1 MSRLFA
7 AVVKRTE
14 KWDRSKSPMEQ
25 PGFEHHKA
33 YMDGLKEEKVIALAG
48 LLLTSSDVLF
58 VFRGE
63 SEDEVRA
70 RFAADPWQREGL
82 AQIERIEELA
92 LSIGDL

>member
-7 AVVKRTE
+7 AIVKRTA
-14 KWDRSKSPMEQ
+14 KWDPSKTPMEQ

-58 VFRGE
+58 VFRGDG
-63 SEDEVRA
+63 EDDVRA
-70 RFAADPWQREGL
+70 RFAADPWQRDGL
-82 AQIERIEELA
+82 ARLERIEELA
-92 LSIGDL
+92 LSIGEL

>member
-25 PGFEHHKA
+25 PGFAGHKA
-33 YMDGLKEEKVIALAG
+33 YMDGLKDEKVIALAG

-70 RFAADPWQREGL
+70 RFAADPWQRDGL
-82 AQIERIEELA
+82 ARLERVEELA
-92 LSIGDL
+92 LSIGAL